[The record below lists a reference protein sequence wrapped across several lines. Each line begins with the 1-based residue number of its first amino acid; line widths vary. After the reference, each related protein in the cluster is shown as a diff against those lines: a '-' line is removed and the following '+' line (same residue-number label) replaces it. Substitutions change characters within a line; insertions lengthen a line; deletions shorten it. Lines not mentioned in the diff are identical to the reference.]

1 MNTVHEI
8 TQRLRAVQRG
18 DTGASDELMK
28 LVYDELRDV
37 AAARMRRE
45 VPGHTLQPTA
55 LVHEA
60 WLRLGA
66 DEQPAWNNRAHFF
79 GAAAEAMRRV
89 LIDRAR
95 RRRALRRGGGQ
106 PQADVDILE
115 LTAPPDND
123 DRLLAVDEALA
134 RFAASDPQKAEFVKL
149 RYFAGL
155 TIDEAAQMLGISRT
169 TAKRWWNYSRACLH
183 AELEPER

>member
-1 MNTVHEI
+1 M
-8 TQRLRAVQRG
+8 R
-18 DTGASDELMK
+18 
-28 LVYDELRDV
+28 LVYEELHKV
-37 AAARMRRE
+37 ATSKMRRE
-45 VPGHTLQPTA
+45 APGHTLQPTA

-66 DEQPAWNNRAHFF
+66 DAQPEWNNRAHFF

-95 RRRALRRGGGQ
+95 RRPALRRGGGQ
-106 PQADVDILE
+106 PQPDVDE
-115 LTAPPDND
+115 LDLLAPPDND
-123 DRLLAVDEALA
+123 DRLLAVDETLA

-155 TIDEAAQMLGISRT
+155 TIDEAVEMLGISRT
-169 TAKRWWNYSRACLH
+169 TAKRWWNYARACLH
-183 AELEPER
+183 AELEAER